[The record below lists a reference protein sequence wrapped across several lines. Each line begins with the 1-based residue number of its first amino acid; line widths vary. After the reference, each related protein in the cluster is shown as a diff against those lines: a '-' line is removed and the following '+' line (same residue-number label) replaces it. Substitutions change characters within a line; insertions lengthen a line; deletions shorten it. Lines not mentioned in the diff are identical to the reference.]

1 MVART
6 QTDRSAAAKVGDDP
20 STIRNPYARPK
31 AGPGQRTRP
40 LPEVVEMPDSDV
52 RFALLRGEEPQGLDV
67 IGDVVWLL
75 VYRCIYSHG
84 VRDEIARFSRVIAR
98 SRAEAVRT
106 LQGLMYGFAV
116 RIELYEAMNF
126 KRLPEEN
133 GDSNGDS
140 R

>member
-1 MVART
+1 MAVRT
-6 QTDRSAAAKVGDDP
+6 QTDRSAAAKLGDDP

-31 AGPGQRTRP
+31 AVPGQRVRA

-52 RFALLRGEEPQGLDV
+52 RFALQRGDDPPGMDV
-67 IGDVVWLL
+67 IGDAVWLL
-75 VYRCIYSHG
+75 VYRCIYPYG

-126 KRLPEEN
+126 KRLDKE
-133 GDSNGDS
+133 GTADG
-140 R
+140 RG